1 MNQFRN
7 YWYQPMIAHDA
18 NFNHKRKMTPAKRL
32 VITAL
37 LGSLAAILQSAGN
50 LIPGIG
56 LFISPFATLPI
67 FFAICYST
75 RTGIL
80 SYILTILLLFII
92 EPSELI
98 VFPFTTGLLG
108 IALGVSFIQFK
119 RRIWIVSFSAI
130 CLLIGIMVVLDIFR
144 FPVLGPT
151 VHTTLDMKVILSIF
165 ILSFLYCW
173 IYAGLCRI
181 MLNRVYKIWI

>member
-1 MNQFRN
+1 MNHFRN
-7 YWYQPMIAHDA
+7 YWYQPMIAHDT
-18 NFNHKRKMTPAKRL
+18 NFVHKRKVTPAKRL

-37 LGSLAAILQSAGN
+37 LGSLAAIFQSAGN

-67 FFAICYST
+67 FFAICYSS
-75 RTGIL
+75 RVGIL

-108 IALGVSFIQFK
+108 IALGVSFLQFQRK
-119 RRIWIVSFSAI
+119 IWIVSFSA
-130 CLLIGIMVVLDIFR
+130 LSLVIGIMIVLDIFR

-151 VHTTLDMKVILSIF
+151 VHTILDIKVIALLCT
-165 ILSFLYCW
+165 LSFLYCW
-173 IYAGLCRI
+173 FYAELCRVMI
-181 MLNRVYKIWI
+181 NRVYKAQS

>member
-1 MNQFRN
+1 MNRFIR
-7 YWYQPMIAHDA
+7 YWYQLMIQQDA
-18 NFNHKRKMTPAKRL
+18 NFVHKKKLSLANNL

-37 LGSLAAILQSAGN
+37 MGALATMFQAAGN

-56 LFISPFATLPI
+56 LLISPFATLPI
-67 FFAICYST
+67 FFAICYSI
-75 RTGIL
+75 RAGIL
-80 SYILTILLLFII
+80 SYILTIFLLFII
-92 EPSELI
+92 QPGELI

-108 IALGVSFIQFK
+108 IALGLSFLQFK
-119 RRIWIVSFSAI
+119 RRIWVVSFSAI
-130 CLLIGIMVVLDIFR
+130 CLLIGIMIVLDVFR

-151 VHTTLDMKVILSIF
+151 VHTTMDIKIILLIF

-181 MLNRVYKIWI
+181 MMNRLYKVLY